1 MALIRAGGSGNHGGG
16 VSSSETV
23 HHFCIPHGNGIWREI
38 RNQILDI
45 LHFPCGRRRRSRNIK
60 SQPKKTKQKK
70 VCLRTMP
77 EERWRTPAALHLAA
91 AATSNFRG
99 KRLGGRGQ
107 DNQASGINSLVLST
121 YLHHN
126 SNHQFPIPLT
136 LQLATASW
144 WTWWLSEEGWVV
156 VAQWAC
162 TAVDLASGQY

>member
-1 MALIRAGGSGNHGGG
+1 
-16 VSSSETV
+16 V
-23 HHFCIPHGNGIWREI
+23 
-38 RNQILDI
+38 
-45 LHFPCGRRRRSRNIK
+45 
-60 SQPKKTKQKK
+60 KKTKSLECKCDQYNAMSPEEKK
-70 VCLRTMP
+70 TEYIQCQCNRYNAMPPKKRPSFSSANAIDTMHLCLH